1 MAHEAVAGDNSV
13 GAGNHLPDKALRVC
27 VDDNFAT
34 LFAILFKCGL
44 RQSFAGGHP
53 LKVFIG
59 NARTFLPARI
69 KDGRFNIR
77 HAGGV
82 RVNFACDIKI
92 TLLRV
97 SNHLDKTRGDEVAGA
112 LYMHNVAG
120 SATNGRE
127 RNNLMYGRVNI

>member
-1 MAHEAVAGDNSV
+1 M
-13 GAGNHLPDKALRVC
+13 
-27 VDDNFAT
+27 DDDFAT

-44 RQSFAGGHP
+44 SQSFAGGHP
-53 LKVFIG
+53 LKVVVS
-59 NARTFLPARI
+59 NARAFLPVCI

-82 RVNFACDIKI
+82 RVNFACDINV

-112 LYMHNVAG
+112 LYMHNVTG